1 MKRPSKLAQA
11 VAAVV
16 IALYWCI
23 SSLATTV
30 GVSTLATAVGATPAQ
45 AGENDKRRRRRRQSR
60 RRHRRRR
67 GDKWEWYWAPYWAW
81 DYY

>member
-11 VAAVV
+11 VAAIV
-16 IALYWCI
+16 IALYWCV

-45 AGENDKRRRRRRQSR
+45 AGENDK
-60 RRHRRRR
+60 
-67 GDKWEWYWAPYWAW
+67 
-81 DYY
+81 